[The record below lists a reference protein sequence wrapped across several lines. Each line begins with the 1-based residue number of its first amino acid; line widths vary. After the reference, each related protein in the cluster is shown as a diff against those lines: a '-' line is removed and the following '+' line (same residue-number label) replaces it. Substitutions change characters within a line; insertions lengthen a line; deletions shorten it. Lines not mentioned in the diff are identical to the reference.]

1 MISEATPS
9 GMTCGDDFPSGT
21 RSRGVVVGR
30 ASQADA
36 AKHRDEVVEAASHLF
51 RERGIAAVSVPE
63 LMAAAGLTHG
73 GFYRHFESKDA
84 LAATAVTTA
93 FASQI
98 TQIEQ
103 VAAENQDDPETARRT
118 FLDDYLS
125 VEHRDSAGD
134 GCPNAG
140 LATEVARQPE
150 NSEVRTAFSTGFH
163 EMVSAIGKVG
173 TGDEGDALVE
183 LSTLVGAMVLARAT
197 AGDEVSD
204 RILREVRHS
213 LDRR

>member
-1 MISEATPS
+1 
-9 GMTCGDDFPSGT
+9 
-21 RSRGVVVGR
+21 VGR

-36 AKHRDEVVEAASHLF
+36 AQHRDEVVEAASHLF

-84 LAATAVTTA
+84 LAAIAVTAA
-93 FASQI
+93 FTSQI
-98 TQIEQ
+98 EKIEQ
-103 VAAENQDDPETARRT
+103 VSADNQDDPEMARRT

-125 VEHRDSAGD
+125 VEHRDSAGE

-140 LATEVARQPE
+140 LATEVARLPE
-150 NSEVRTAFSTGFH
+150 GGDVRTAFTAGLH
-163 EMVSAIGKVG
+163 RMVAAIGEVG

-183 LSTLVGAMVLARAT
+183 LSTLVGAMVLARAA

>member
-1 MISEATPS
+1 
-9 GMTCGDDFPSGT
+9 
-21 RSRGVVVGR
+21 VGR
-30 ASQADA
+30 ASKADA

-51 RERGIAAVSVPE
+51 RERGIGAVSVPE

-73 GFYRHFESKDA
+73 GFYRHFESKEA
-84 LAATAVTTA
+84 LAATAVTAA

-98 TQIEQ
+98 EQI
-103 VAAENQDDPETARRT
+103 AADNQDDPESARRI

-125 VEHRDSAGD
+125 VAHRDSAGD

-140 LATEVARQPE
+140 LAAEVARLPE
-150 NSEVRTAFSTGFH
+150 ESDIRTAFTAGLRQ
-163 EMVSAIGKVG
+163 MVSAIGTVG
-173 TGDEGDALVE
+173 AGEEGDALVE

-204 RILREVRHS
+204 RILREVRHH

>member
-1 MISEATPS
+1 M
-9 GMTCGDDFPSGT
+9 
-21 RSRGVVVGR
+21 GR
-30 ASQADA
+30 ASRADA

-84 LAATAVTTA
+84 LAATAVTAA
-93 FASQI
+93 FDGRSA
-98 TQIEQ
+98 QIEQ
-103 VAAENQDDPETARRT
+103 VAADHEDDPAAARRI

-125 VEHRDSAGD
+125 VAHRDSAGD

-140 LATEVARQPE
+140 LATEVARLPE
-150 NSEVRTAFSTGFH
+150 DSEIRTAYTDGLH
-163 EMVSAIGKVG
+163 RMASAIGKVG
-173 TGDEGDALVE
+173 TGDEGEALVE
-183 LSTLVGAMVLARAT
+183 LSTLVGAMVLARAA
-197 AGDEVSD
+197 AGDEISE
-204 RILREVRHS
+204 RILREVRDS

>member
-1 MISEATPS
+1 M
-9 GMTCGDDFPSGT
+9 
-21 RSRGVVVGR
+21 GR

-84 LAATAVTTA
+84 LAATAVTAA
-93 FASQI
+93 FDSRI
-98 TQIEQ
+98 TQIDQ
-103 VAAENQDDPETARRT
+103 VIAENPDEPEAARRA

-140 LATEVARQPE
+140 LATEIARLPE
-150 NSEVRTAFSTGFH
+150 DGDVRPAYVEGLH
-163 EMVSAIGKVG
+163 RMVSAIAAVG

-183 LSTLVGAMVLARAT
+183 LSTLVGAMVLARAAT
-197 AGDEVSD
+197 GDDVSE
-204 RILREVRHS
+204 RILREVRDR

>member
-1 MISEATPS
+1 MSSFIYS
-9 GMTCGDDFPSGT
+9 GDG
-21 RSRGVVVGR
+21 SRGVVVGR

-73 GFYRHFESKDA
+73 GFYRHFTSKEA
-84 LAATAVTTA
+84 LAATAVTAA
-93 FASQI
+93 FASQVE
-98 TQIEQ
+98 QIDQ
-103 VAAENQDDPETARRT
+103 LAADNQDDPELARRI

-125 VEHRDSAGD
+125 VAHRDSAGD

-140 LATEVARQPE
+140 LATEVARLPGDGDI
-150 NSEVRTAFSTGFH
+150 RTAFTAGLH
-163 EMVSAIGKVG
+163 RMASAIGKVG

-197 AGDEVSD
+197 AGNEVSD

>member
-1 MISEATPS
+1 
-9 GMTCGDDFPSGT
+9 
-21 RSRGVVVGR
+21 VGR

-36 AKHRDEVVEAASHLF
+36 AQHRDEVVEAASHLF
-51 RERGIAAVSVPE
+51 RERGIVAVSVPE

-84 LAATAVTTA
+84 LAAIAVTAA
-93 FASQI
+93 FASQV

-103 VAAENQDDPETARRT
+103 VVVDNRDDIESARRI

-140 LATEVARQPE
+140 LATEVARLPDD
-150 NSEVRTAFSTGFH
+150 SDIRTAFTAGLH
-163 EMVSAIGKVG
+163 QMVSAIGKVG
-173 TGDEGDALVE
+173 AGEEGEALVE
-183 LSTLVGAMVLARAT
+183 LSTLVGAMVLARAA

-204 RILREVRHS
+204 RILREVRRS

>member
-1 MISEATPS
+1 
-9 GMTCGDDFPSGT
+9 
-21 RSRGVVVGR
+21 VGR

-73 GFYRHFESKDA
+73 GFYRHFTSKEA
-84 LAATAVTTA
+84 LAATAVTAA
-93 FASQI
+93 FASQVE
-98 TQIEQ
+98 QIDQ
-103 VAAENQDDPETARRT
+103 LAADNQDDPELARRI

-125 VEHRDSAGD
+125 VAHRDSAGD

-140 LATEVARQPE
+140 LATEVARLPGDGDI
-150 NSEVRTAFSTGFH
+150 RTAFTAGLH
-163 EMVSAIGKVG
+163 RMASAIGKVG